1 MIHPTH
7 ALQSAGSFLQK
18 VEIMRVP
25 ELKHFIN
32 RVRLFFK
39 QFENQDFT
47 NLSAAHVQKLLN
59 RHSLSNK
66 DLLSDVTKSVKN
78 NK

>member
-1 MIHPTH
+1 MIHPTN

-18 VEIMRVP
+18 VEIMRVN
-25 ELKHFIN
+25 ELKHFIS
-32 RVRLFFK
+32 RVRIFFK

-47 NLSAAHVQKLLN
+47 NLSASHVQMLLN

-66 DLLSDVTKSVKN
+66 DLLKDVTKSVKN